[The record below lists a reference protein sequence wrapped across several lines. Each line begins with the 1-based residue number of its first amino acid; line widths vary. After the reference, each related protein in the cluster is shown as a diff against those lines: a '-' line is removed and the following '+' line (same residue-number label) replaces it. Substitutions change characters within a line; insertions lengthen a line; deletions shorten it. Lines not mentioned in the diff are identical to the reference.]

1 MGNVNFAQENPNVD
15 IFFEQTSQRFSLTK
29 REGEVLKL
37 LSLKGTTYRE
47 LSDELQLSENTLRNH
62 VVSIQGKLNAKSRSE
77 IQAIIFRDYC
87 LAL

>member
-1 MGNVNFAQENPNVD
+1 M
-15 IFFEQTSQRFSLTK
+15 
-29 REGEVLKL
+29 LKL

-47 LSDELQLSENTLRNH
+47 LGDELQLSENTLRNH
-62 VVSIQGKLNAKSRSE
+62 VVSIQVKLNDKSRSE